1 MITKSTFALKGF
13 NDSKEKI
20 EELFKTFEI
29 AKDKN
34 AIKRAKACVL
44 AKHGFEK
51 EAL

>member
-1 MITKSTFALKGF
+1 MMTKSRFALKGI

-29 AKDKN
+29 AKDKK
-34 AIKRAKACVL
+34 AIKKAKAAVL